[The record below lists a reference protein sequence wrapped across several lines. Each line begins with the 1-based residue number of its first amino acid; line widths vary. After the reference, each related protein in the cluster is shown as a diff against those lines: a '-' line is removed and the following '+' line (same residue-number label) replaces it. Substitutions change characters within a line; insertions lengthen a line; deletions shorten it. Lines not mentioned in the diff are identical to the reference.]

1 MAVAQLNDV
10 FPARKPVTFGPDAI
24 DENISVTTHDEETSH
39 CLNCGAAVSYHY
51 CALCG
56 QETKLHVASA
66 AEFIHEFVG
75 HYIALEG
82 KLWVTVLK
90 LLTRPGFL
98 TAEYIAG
105 RRARYVQP
113 LRVYLSFSILF
124 FLLVKL
130 AGTPV
135 GSIEQDGARAKAQL
149 VSVHQA
155 KAAQAPSPWVSGL
168 PLALQG
174 KLNAFNARPV
184 AEQSRLLGAAFF
196 AYVPYAMFLLMP
208 VFAFYLKLL
217 YAGSGRRYGEHLLF
231 ALHTN
236 AFAFAMFSLFF
247 LTSFLELGLL
257 TFAMIMWLMF
267 YLPTAMRR
275 VYGGSRLTTA
285 LRWLVLAGLHL
296 VSIGAGIAAAYGI
309 AVLA

>member
-1 MAVAQLNDV
+1 MVAQLNDV
-10 FPARKPVTFGPDAI
+10 FPARKPVTFKPDAF
-24 DENISVTTHDEETSH
+24 DENISVTTHDEPTSH

-56 QETKLHVASA
+56 QETKLHVPSA
-66 AEFIHEFVG
+66 GEFIHEFVG

-82 KLWVTVLK
+82 KLWITVLK
-90 LLTRPGFL
+90 LLSRPGFL

-124 FLLVKL
+124 FLLLKL

-135 GSIEQDGARAKAQL
+135 GSIEQDDARAQAP
-149 VSVHQA
+149 VASVQA
-155 KAAQAPSPWVSGL
+155 ARAAQEPSPWVSGL

-208 VFAFYLKLL
+208 LFAFYLKLL
-217 YAGSGRRYGEHLLF
+217 YLGSGRRYGEHVLF

-267 YLPTAMRR
+267 YLPIAMRR
-275 VYGGSRLTTA
+275 VYGGSRLSTA
-285 LRWLVLAGLHL
+285 LRWIVLAALHL
-296 VSIGAGIAAAYGI
+296 VSIGAAIAAAYGI
-309 AVLA
+309 AVLT